1 MAGPVGNEAKYDAI
15 VIGTGQGGSP
25 LAKRLARA
33 GKRTAVVERAQVGGT
48 CINVGCTPT
57 KTMVA
62 SARIAYL
69 ARRAADYGVHVGQVS
84 VTQTEVRRRKQGV
97 VESFRDGGRK
107 RLEQTPNLDLYF
119 GHASFEGPHAVRI
132 KLNEGGEHRLTAPWI
147 FVNVGCRPASPGIA
161 GSDRI
166 RVLDST
172 SIMELDET
180 PEHLLVLGGGYI
192 GLEFGQMF
200 RRFGSRVTIVQRAS
214 QLLPQEDPDVA
225 AEVKQILEEDG
236 VDVLLDSQALE
247 VSEEDGRLRL
257 AIKTPVGTRTIGGS
271 HLLAALGRV
280 PNTEGLGLDAAG
292 VATDAKGYIVT
303 NDWLE
308 TSVPGIYAMGDV
320 KGGPAFT
327 HISYDDHRILAKNL
341 LDGGVASIAG
351 RFVPY
356 TVFIDPQLGRVG
368 LSETQARSQ
377 SRQVR
382 VAKLPMSR
390 VARAIE
396 TGDTRGFM
404 KAVVDAADGA
414 ILGYVCLG
422 VEGGELMSMMEIAM
436 MGKVPYTA
444 LRDATF
450 AHPCFSESF
459 NNLFAKL
466 E

>member
-1 MAGPVGNEAKYDAI
+1 MANPGRSETVYDAI

-25 LAKRLARA
+25 LSRKLAAA
-33 GKRTAVVERAQVGGT
+33 GKKTAVIERAQVGGT
-48 CINVGCTPT
+48 CVNVGCTPT

-69 ARRAADYGVHVGQVS
+69 ARRAADYGVHAGAITVNQS
-84 VTQTEVRRRKQGV
+84 EVRRRKQGV
-97 VESFRDGGRK
+97 VETFRDGDRK
-107 RLEQTPNLDLYF
+107 RLESSPHLELLF
-119 GHASFEGPHAVRI
+119 GHASFDGPRSVLV
-132 KLNEGGEHRLTAPWI
+132 KLNEGGERRLTAPWI
-147 FVNVGCRPASPGIA
+147 FVNVGCRPASPVIA

-172 SIMELDET
+172 SIMELEET

-200 RRFGSRVTIVQRAS
+200 RRFGSRVTIVQRGS
-214 QLLPQEDPDVA
+214 QLLTQEDPDVA
-225 AEVKQILEEDG
+225 AEIKTILEEDG
-236 VDVLLDSQALE
+236 VTVLLDSHALE
-247 VSEEDGRLRL
+247 VSEDDGRMRL
-257 AIKTPVGTRTIGGS
+257 TIKTPVGTRTIGGS
-271 HLLAALGRV
+271 HLLAAAGRV
-280 PNTEGLGLDAAG
+280 PNTEGLGLDLARI
-292 VATDAKGYIVT
+292 ATDAKGFIVA
-303 NDWLE
+303 NDRLE
-308 TSVPGIYAMGDV
+308 TSAPGIFAMGDV

-341 LDGGVASIAG
+341 LDGGGASTAG

-368 LSETQARSQ
+368 LNETQARAQ
-377 SRQVR
+377 NRPVR
-382 VAKLPMSR
+382 IAKLPMTR

-396 TGDTRGFM
+396 LGETRGFM

-414 ILGYVCLG
+414 ILGYVALG

-450 AHPCFSESF
+450 AHPCLSESF